1 MGKFASRMTVVSV
14 AMLFTVFFMTA
25 AGGCVERRVKV
36 TSEPSGAMVW
46 LNDEV
51 IGVTPCEAGFK
62 FYGKY
67 DVRLALD
74 GYEPVHEGRVM
85 RAPIYEYPIV
95 DLAAEALPVD
105 FESVNEWHFVLMES
119 GALDGDREGLVGRA
133 VEMRE

>member
-1 MGKFASRMTVVSV
+1 MKTKL
-14 AMLFTVFFMTA
+14 AMLVGAFGLLA
-25 AGGCVERRVKV
+25 LGGCVERRVKV
-36 TSEPSGAMVW
+36 TSEPSGARVW

-74 GYEPVHEGRVM
+74 GYKAVHEGRVM

-95 DLAAEALPVD
+95 DLAATAVPVN
-105 FESVNEWHFVLMES
+105 FESVNEWHFVLE
-119 GALDGDREGLVGRA
+119 AIDEEDRDREGLIGRA
-133 VEMRE
+133 LEMRE

>member
-1 MGKFASRMTVVSV
+1 MKTKLMMLVGAVGLL
-14 AMLFTVFFMTA
+14 AM
-25 AGGCVERRVKV
+25 GGCVERRVKV
-36 TSEPSGAMVW
+36 TSEPSGARVW

-74 GYEPVHEGRVM
+74 GYKPVHEGRVM

-95 DLAAEALPVD
+95 DLAATAVPVN
-105 FESVNEWHFVLMES
+105 FESVNEWHFVLE
-119 GALDGDREGLVGRA
+119 AIDEEDRDREGLIGRA
-133 VEMRE
+133 IEMRE